1 MILPAVRERL
11 DAVLRHPS
19 VEGAL
24 GALRDGA
31 QHISLSGLHDV
42 AKALI
47 AAYLT
52 HELRRPAFFITDS
65 NRRAEALAETVR
77 FFSSVFPGVSGGVA
91 TLPAFDTL
99 PWESQSPHPDILERR
114 AATLFRL
121 TDGQVSLVIAPVQAA
136 LWRFQDATLYLSL
149 ARTLTKDAEV
159 PLEEFITHLA
169 GVGYTRTEMVE
180 LPGQFAMR
188 GGIVDVFSA
197 EALRPVRIELL
208 GDTVESVREFDPR
221 TQRSIAPVQRT
232 TLLPLTE
239 WNLAALVGASQS
251 ASHSVAPPWEA
262 TSFFGP
268 SEQIGQSA
276 LFELAE
282 SSLKPVVFLDEP
294 QNLRDAAEKHLAH
307 ATAIYER
314 HGSATAPSASHF
326 FLDEEEFSAALAK
339 TSQAHLEQLAVNIG
353 SSPQFE
359 LSSRPSPRFHG
370 DVVACMSDVKSQ
382 LASGGKVFLTAASTG
397 ELERLA
403 DISREYDVPY
413 VLGESE
419 NAAAGFTAE
428 GALETAGLLLIRA
441 PFAEGVT
448 FPDARLTVFGHA
460 DLFDVTPTVE
470 RPSHKIRTSG
480 FFTDFAELKPGDF
493 IVHVDHGIGQFEGL
507 RQIESDGHRGEFM
520 LLRYADDARLY
531 VPLERMD
538 LVQSYRVV
546 EGSQPTLDK
555 LGGTGWNTRKTR
567 VRKSLEDMAEQLL
580 TLYAARKTAQGFA
593 FSTDGNFQREF
604 EDAFE
609 FEETV
614 DQNTAIADI
623 KRDMERPTP
632 MDRLLCGDVGYG
644 KTEVAMRAAFKSV
657 SDSKQVAVLAP
668 TTVLAFQ
675 HFETFKK
682 RFAAFPVRIEMLS
695 RFRSAAEQKKIL
707 ADLEAGKVD
716 VIIGTHRL
724 ISKDVKFQD
733 LGLLVVDE
741 EQRFGVAHKERL
753 KEMRQNVDA
762 LALSATPIPR
772 TLHMS
777 LVGLRDMSLIETPP
791 RDRLAIQTVVAP
803 FQEDLV
809 RRAIENELA
818 RDGQVYFIHNRVESI
833 YSLATLVQKLVPKA
847 RVVVGH
853 GQMGEKELESVMLKF
868 IRGEADVMVATT
880 IVENG
885 LDIPHANTILIN
897 RADRLG
903 LAELYQL
910 RGRVGRSHQRA
921 YAYLLVPPDT
931 ALSEIARKRLSAMK
945 EFSELGAG
953 FRIAAIDL
961 ELRGAGNML
970 GRQQH
975 GHIEAIGFDMYCQ
988 MLERAVSK
996 LKGEESGPELR
1007 TTLSLGL
1014 DVRIPENYI
1023 PSENLR
1029 LRTYKRISSISS
1041 QEEKQDVHREL
1052 TDRFG
1057 APPATVE
1064 NLLEYAVLKSMCE
1077 RLRISA
1083 VERQGNRIAIRF
1095 HAETP
1100 LDPATLVK
1108 VVRSRKG
1115 IKLDP
1120 SGVLWLETT
1129 RGESVPGALRNVLLG
1144 LQGQS

>member
-24 GALRDGA
+24 GALRAGA
-31 QHISLSGLHDV
+31 QHVSLSGLHDV
-42 AKALI
+42 AKALL

-77 FFSSVFPGVSGGVA
+77 FFSSIFPGVSGGVA

-159 PLEEFITHLA
+159 PLEEFVAHLA

-197 EALRPVRIELL
+197 EAPRPVRIELL
-208 GDTVESVREFDPR
+208 GDAVESVREFDPR

-239 WNLAALVGASQS
+239 WNVAMLVGTTQS
-251 ASHSVAPPWEA
+251 AAPSWEA

-268 SEQIGQSA
+268 SEQNGQSS

-282 SSLKPVVFLDEP
+282 SSLKPIVFLDEP
-294 QNLRDAAEKHLAH
+294 QSLRDAAEQHLAH

-314 HGSATAPSASHF
+314 HGSASAPAASHF
-326 FLDEEEFSAALAK
+326 FMDEAEFTAALAK

-353 SSPQFE
+353 SAPQFE
-359 LSSRPSPRFHG
+359 LSSRPSSRFHG
-370 DVVACMSDVKSQ
+370 DVVACMASVKSQ
-382 LASGGKVFLTAASTG
+382 LTSGGRVFLTAASTG

-428 GALETAGLLLIRA
+428 GALETAGLLLMRA
-441 PFAEGVT
+441 PFAEGVA
-448 FPDARLTVFGHA
+448 FPEAKLTIFGHA
-460 DLFDVTPTVE
+460 DLFDVAPTVE

-546 EGSQPTLDK
+546 EGSRPTLDK

-567 VRKSLEDMAEQLL
+567 VRKSLEDMADQLL

-593 FSTDGNFQREF
+593 FSADGNFQREF

-609 FEETV
+609 FEETA

-644 KTEVAMRAAFKSV
+644 KTEVAMRAAFKAV

-675 HFETFKK
+675 HFETFKQ

-716 VIIGTHRL
+716 VVIGTHRL

-777 LVGLRDMSLIETPP
+777 LVGLRDMSVIETPP
-791 RDRLAIQTVVAP
+791 RDRLAIQTVVAS

-809 RRAIENELA
+809 KHAIENELA
-818 RDGQVYFIHNRVESI
+818 REGQVYFIHNRVESI

-853 GQMGEKELESVMLKF
+853 GQMGEKELESAMLKF
-868 IRGEADVMVATT
+868 IREEADVMVATT

-885 LDIPHANTILIN
+885 LDIPKANTILIN

-931 ALSEIARKRLSAMK
+931 SLSEIARKRLSAMK

-953 FRIAAIDL
+953 FRIAALDL

-1029 LRTYKRISSISS
+1029 LRTYKRISSIASDV
-1041 QEEKQDVHREL
+1041 EKQDVHREL
-1052 TDRFG
+1052 ADRFG

-1064 NLLEYAVLKSMCE
+1064 NLLEYAALKSMCE

-1144 LQGQS
+1144 LQAQS

>member
-11 DAVLRHPS
+11 DAVLRHRS

-42 AKALI
+42 AKALL

-77 FFSSVFPGVSGGVA
+77 FFSNVFPGISGGVA

-136 LWRFQDATLYLSL
+136 LWRYQDATLYLSL

-159 PLEEFITHLA
+159 PLEEFIAHLA

-197 EALRPVRIELL
+197 EAPRPVRIELL

-239 WNLAALVGASQS
+239 WNLATLVGATQS
-251 ASHSVAPPWEA
+251 LAPSWEA

-268 SEQIGQSA
+268 SEQSGQSS

-294 QNLRDAAEKHLAH
+294 QNLRDAAERHLTH
-307 ATAIYER
+307 ATEIYER
-314 HGSATAPSASHF
+314 HGSATAPSATHF
-326 FLDEEEFSAALAK
+326 FLDEQEFLNALAK
-339 TSQAHLEQLAVNIG
+339 TSQACLQQLAVNIG
-353 SSPQFE
+353 SAPQFE
-359 LSSRPSPRFHG
+359 LSSRPSSRFHG
-370 DVVACMSDVKSQ
+370 DVVACMSAVKSQ
-382 LASGGKVFLTAASTG
+382 LTSGGKVFLTAASTG

-441 PFAEGVT
+441 PFAEGAT
-448 FPDARLTVFGHA
+448 FPEAKLTIFGHA
-460 DLFDVTPTVE
+460 DLFDVAPTVE

-546 EGSQPTLDK
+546 EGSHPTLDK

-567 VRKSLEDMAEQLL
+567 VRKSLEDMADQLL

-593 FSTDGNFQREF
+593 FSADGNFQREF

-609 FEETV
+609 FEETA
-614 DQNTAIADI
+614 DQITAIADI

-644 KTEVAMRAAFKSV
+644 KTEVAMRAAFKAV
-657 SDSKQVAVLAP
+657 SDSKQAAVLAP
-668 TTVLAFQ
+668 TTILAFQ
-675 HFETFKK
+675 HFETFKQ

-695 RFRSAAEQKKIL
+695 RFRSPAEQKKIL

-716 VIIGTHRL
+716 IVIGTHRL
-724 ISKDVKFQD
+724 LSKDVKFQD

-753 KEMRQNVDA
+753 KEIRQNVDA

-777 LVGLRDMSLIETPP
+777 LVGLRDMSVIETPP
-791 RDRLAIQTVVAP
+791 RDRLAIQTVVAS

-868 IRGEADVMVATT
+868 IRDEADVMVATT

-885 LDIPHANTILIN
+885 LDIPRANTILIN
-897 RADRLG
+897 RSDRLG

-953 FRIAAIDL
+953 FRIAALDL

-996 LKGEESGPELR
+996 LKGEESVPELR
-1007 TTLSLGL
+1007 TILSLGL

-1023 PSENLR
+1023 ASENLR
-1029 LRTYKRISSISS
+1029 LRTYKRISSIAS

-1083 VERQGNRIAIRF
+1083 VERQGSRVAIRF
-1095 HAETP
+1095 HAETT

-1120 SGVLWLETT
+1120 SGVLWLETS

>member
-19 VEGAL
+19 VEGAV

-42 AKALI
+42 AKALL

-52 HELRRPAFFITDS
+52 HELRRPAYFITDS

-77 FFSSVFPGVSGGVA
+77 FFSSVFPGVNGGVA

-136 LWRFQDATLYLSL
+136 LWRFQDATTYLSL

-159 PLEEFITHLA
+159 PLEELIAHLA

-197 EALRPVRIELL
+197 EAPRPVRIELL

-239 WNLAALVGASQS
+239 WNVAALVGATQS
-251 ASHSVAPPWEA
+251 AASSWEA
-262 TSFFGP
+262 ISFFGP
-268 SEQIGQSA
+268 SEQSGQSS

-294 QNLRDAAEKHLAH
+294 QNLRDAAEKHLMH
-307 ATAIYER
+307 ATEIYER
-314 HGSATAPSASHF
+314 HGSATAPSATHF
-326 FLDEEEFSAALAK
+326 FLTEQEFATSLAK
-339 TSQAHLEQLAVNIG
+339 TSQTHLEQLAVNIG
-353 SSPQFE
+353 SAPQFE
-359 LSSRPSPRFHG
+359 LSSRPSARFHG
-370 DVVACMSDVKSQ
+370 DVAACMDAVKSQ
-382 LASGGKVFLTAASTG
+382 LTSGGKVFLTAASTG

-441 PFAEGVT
+441 PFAEGVA
-448 FPDARLTVFGHA
+448 FPDAKLTIFGHA

-546 EGSQPTLDK
+546 EGSHPTLDK

-567 VRKSLEDMAEQLL
+567 VRKSLEDMADQLL

-593 FSTDGNFQREF
+593 FSADGNFQREF

-609 FEETV
+609 FEETA

-668 TTVLAFQ
+668 TTILAFQ
-675 HFETFKK
+675 HFETFKQ

-695 RFRSAAEQKKIL
+695 RFRTAAEQKKIL
-707 ADLEAGKVD
+707 ADLETGKVD
-716 VIIGTHRL
+716 VVIGTHRL
-724 ISKDVKFQD
+724 LSKDVKFQD

-777 LVGLRDMSLIETPP
+777 LVGLRDMSVIETPP
-791 RDRLAIQTVVAP
+791 RDRLAIQTVVAS

-818 RDGQVYFIHNRVESI
+818 RDGQIYFIHNRVESI

-868 IRGEADVMVATT
+868 IRDEADVMVATT

-885 LDIPHANTILIN
+885 LDIPRANTILIN

-953 FRIAAIDL
+953 FRIAALDL

-996 LKGEESGPELR
+996 LKGEESVPELR

-1029 LRTYKRISSISS
+1029 LRTYKRISSIAS

-1064 NLLEYAVLKSMCE
+1064 NLLEYAVLKSTCE

-1144 LQGQS
+1144 LQGQG